1 MLKQGFLCSAYTCVS
16 IALMMPL
23 AFRYGFFY
31 CCKREGSM
39 QANWLALEG
48 GGPAGHKGLRYT
60 TGADLA
66 LSLL

>member
-1 MLKQGFLCSAYTCVS
+1 MGSSTA
-16 IALMMPL
+16 A
-23 AFRYGFFY
+23 RE
-31 CCKREGSM
+31 REGSM